1 MIEVATIMMVEIDAI
16 VGSICSRRALNMLR
30 VSVGLSPPETNF
42 AITTSSKEGKND
54 NNADMTTAKRIW
66 GKMIGYVL
74 LWLL

>member
-1 MIEVATIMMVEIDAI
+1 MMVEIDAI
-16 VGSICSRRALNMLR
+16 VGSIWSRRALNMLR
-30 VSVGLSPPETNF
+30 VSVGLSPPEINI
-42 AITTSSKEGKND
+42 AITTSSKEVKND